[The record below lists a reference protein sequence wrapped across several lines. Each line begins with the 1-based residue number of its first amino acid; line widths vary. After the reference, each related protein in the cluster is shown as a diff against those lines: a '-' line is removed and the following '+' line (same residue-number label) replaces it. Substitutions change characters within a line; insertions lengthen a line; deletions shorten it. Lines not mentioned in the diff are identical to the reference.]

1 VIHVDAAFLIDLQ
14 REWTR
19 EKPGPAFEFM
29 EELDETEVLAVSVF
43 AVAEVRLGAELAR
56 RPDKARKEVDEALSG
71 LLVVYPTDAFASRYA
86 REAAALK
93 RNGSKIPAMDLLIAT
108 AALLDDAPLVTRNVK
123 DFSRV
128 PGLRVLSY

>member
-1 VIHVDAAFLIDLQ
+1 VIHLDAAFLIDLQ

-19 EKPGPAFEFM
+19 DKPGPAFEFM
-29 EELDETEVLAVSVF
+29 EELDEREILAVSVF

-56 RPDKARKEVDEALSG
+56 RSGKAHKEVDEVLSG
-71 LLVVYPTDAFASRYA
+71 LLVVYPAEGFALRYA
-86 REAAALK
+86 REAASLA
-93 RNGSKIPAMDLLIAT
+93 RHGSKIPTMDLLIAT